1 MKKSTLILIC
11 VAFLMAM
18 TALAFSASALC
29 STCMQEGDWGNSA
42 SSFLEGKPISDVPQ
56 AFGPRAVR
64 ATTSQFEN
72 TSKATTG
79 ATGSDANA
87 AVTPGAA
94 ASVPDVAINLISV
107 NASPDSVN
115 SGSPVKITA
124 VFSVSSP
131 TQSENQ
137 TGIANSTSTSPAGE
151 TLLTASAVIK
161 NSAGKDV
168 GTVNLAKSS
177 GNEYSG
183 SWNAQVPSGVYNANI
198 FASSLQGSGN
208 FSDALRINVVASGNA
223 SGNASTNAPAVK
235 NLG

>member
-11 VAFLMAM
+11 VAFLMVM

-29 STCMQEGDWGNSA
+29 SSCMQEGDWSNSA
-42 SSFLEGKPISDVPQ
+42 NSFIEGTPISDVPQ
-56 AFGPRAVR
+56 AFGPRVVR

-72 TSKATTG
+72 KSKATQG
-79 ATGSDANA
+79 ATGNDANA
-87 AVTPGAA
+87 AVTPAA
-94 ASVPDVAINLISV
+94 ATSVPEVVINLMSV

-115 SGSPVKITA
+115 TGSPVKITA
-124 VFSVSSP
+124 VFSVSSSI
-131 TQSENQ
+131 QSENQ
-137 TGIANSTSTSPAGE
+137 TGISNNASISPADE

-168 GTVNLAKSS
+168 GVVNLAKSS

-183 SWNAQVPSGVYNANI
+183 SWNAQVPAGVYYASI

-208 FSDALRINVVASGNA
+208 FNDALRIDVVASGNA
-223 SGNASTNAPAVK
+223 ITNAPVVK

>member
-1 MKKSTLILIC
+1 
-11 VAFLMAM
+11 MAM

-29 STCMQEGDWGNSA
+29 STCMQEGDWSNSA
-42 SSFLEGKPISDVPQ
+42 NSFIEGTPISDVPQ

-72 TSKATTG
+72 KSQATQD
-79 ATGSDANA
+79 ATGSNANA

-94 ASVPDVAINLISV
+94 ASVPEVAINLVSV
-107 NASPDSVN
+107 NASPDSVS

-124 VFSVSSP
+124 LFSVSSS

-137 TGIANSTSTSPAGE
+137 TGIANNASTSPVGE

-168 GTVNLAKSS
+168 GTVNLVKSS

-183 SWNAQVPSGVYNANI
+183 SWNALVPAGVYNANI

-208 FSDALRINVVASGNA
+208 FNDALRINVVASGNA
-223 SGNASTNAPAVK
+223 PTNAPAVK

>member
-11 VAFLMAM
+11 IAFLMAM

-29 STCMQEGDWGNSA
+29 SSCMQEGDWGQSA

-56 AFGPRAVR
+56 AFGPKVVR
-64 ATTSQFEN
+64 ETTSQFEN
-72 TSKATTG
+72 KSKATQG

-87 AVTPGAA
+87 AVTSAA
-94 ASVPDVAINLISV
+94 AANVPEVAINLMSI

-124 VFSVSSP
+124 VFSVSRSK
-131 TQSENQ
+131 QSENQ
-137 TGIANSTSTSPAGE
+137 TGIANNASTSPVGE

-168 GTVNLAKSS
+168 GTVNLVKSS

-183 SWNAQVPSGVYNANI
+183 SWNVQVPAGVYNANI

-208 FSDALRINVVASGNA
+208 FNDALRINVVA

>member
-1 MKKSTLILIC
+1 MKKSTLILISI
-11 VAFLMAM
+11 AFLMAM

-29 STCMQEGDWGNSA
+29 STCVQEGDWSNSA
-42 SSFLEGKPISDVPQ
+42 NSFLEGTPVSDVPQ
-56 AFGPRAVR
+56 AFGPRVVR
-64 ATTSQFEN
+64 EATSQFEN
-72 TSKATTG
+72 TSKATSG
-79 ATGSDANA
+79 ATGNDANA
-87 AVTPGAA
+87 AAAPGAA
-94 ASVPDVAINLISV
+94 ASVPEVVINLVSINS
-107 NASPDSVN
+107 SPDSVN

-137 TGIANSTSTSPAGE
+137 TGTANNASTSANGE
-151 TLLTASAVIK
+151 TMLTASAVIK

-168 GTVNLAKSS
+168 GTVNLARSS

-183 SWNAQVPSGVYNANI
+183 TWNAQVPEGVYNANI

-208 FSDALRINVVASGNA
+208 FNDALRISVVASGNA
-223 SGNASTNAPAVK
+223 STSAAVK

>member
-11 VAFLMAM
+11 VAFLMVI

-29 STCMQEGDWGNSA
+29 STCMQEGDWGASA

-56 AFGPRAVR
+56 AFGPRVVR
-64 ATTSQFEN
+64 ETTSQFEN
-72 TSKATTG
+72 TSKATPG
-79 ATGSDANA
+79 ATGSNANA
-87 AVTPGAA
+87 AVTPAA
-94 ASVPDVAINLISV
+94 ATSIPEVAINLMSV
-107 NASPDSVN
+107 NARPDSVN

-124 VFSVSSP
+124 IFSVSSS
-131 TQSENQ
+131 TSSENQ
-137 TGIANSTSTSPAGE
+137 TGIANNASTSPVGE
-151 TLLTASAVIK
+151 TLLTASTVIK

-168 GTVNLAKSS
+168 GTVNLVKSS

-183 SWNAQVPSGVYNANI
+183 SWNAQVPAGVYYASI
-198 FASSLQGSGN
+198 FASSLHGSGN
-208 FSDALRINVVASGNA
+208 FNDALRINVVA

>member
-11 VAFLMAM
+11 IAFLMAM

-29 STCMQEGDWGNSA
+29 STCMLEGDWGSSA
-42 SSFLEGKPISDVPQ
+42 SSFLEGTPISDVPQ
-56 AFGPRAVR
+56 AFGPRVVR
-64 ATTSQFEN
+64 ETTSQFEN
-72 TSKATTG
+72 TSKATQG
-79 ATGSDANA
+79 ATGSNANA

-94 ASVPDVAINLISV
+94 ASVPEVAINLKNV

-115 SGSPVKITA
+115 TGSPVKITA
-124 VFSVSSP
+124 VFSVSSSI
-131 TQSENQ
+131 QSENQ
-137 TGIANSTSTSPAGE
+137 TGIANNTSTSTVGE

-168 GTVNLAKSS
+168 GVVNLAKSS

-183 SWNAQVPSGVYNANI
+183 SWNAQVPAGVYYASI

-208 FSDALRINVVASGNA
+208 FNDALRIDVVASGNA
-223 SGNASTNAPAVK
+223 ITNAPVVK

>member
-11 VAFLMAM
+11 IAFLMAM

-29 STCMQEGDWGNSA
+29 STCMQEGDWGQSA
-42 SSFLEGKPISDVPQ
+42 SNFLEGKPTSDVPQ
-56 AFGPRAVR
+56 AFGPKVVR
-64 ATTSQFEN
+64 ATASQFEN
-72 TSKATTG
+72 TSKATPK
-79 ATGSDANA
+79 GSDVNA
-87 AVTPGAA
+87 AVTSAAA
-94 ASVPDVAINLISV
+94 ASVPEVAINLMSI

-124 VFSVSSP
+124 VFSVGSS

-137 TGIANSTSTSPAGE
+137 TGIANNASTTPVGE

-168 GTVNLAKSS
+168 GVVNLVKSS

-183 SWNAQVPSGVYNANI
+183 YWNAQVPAGVYNANI

-208 FSDALRINVVASGNA
+208 FNDALSINVVAI
-223 SGNASTNAPAVK
+223 GNASTNAPAVK

>member
-11 VAFLMAM
+11 VAFLMVM

-29 STCMQEGDWGNSA
+29 SSCMQEGDWSNSA
-42 SSFLEGKPISDVPQ
+42 NSFIEGTPISDVPQ
-56 AFGPRAVR
+56 AFGPRVVR

-72 TSKATTG
+72 KSKATQG
-79 ATGSDANA
+79 ATGNDANA
-87 AVTPGAA
+87 AVTPAA
-94 ASVPDVAINLISV
+94 ATSVPEVAINLKNV

-115 SGSPVKITA
+115 TGSPVKITA
-124 VFSVSSP
+124 VFSVSSSI
-131 TQSENQ
+131 QSENQ
-137 TGIANSTSTSPAGE
+137 TGISNNASTSPAGE

-168 GTVNLAKSS
+168 GVVNLAKSS

-183 SWNAQVPSGVYNANI
+183 SWNAQVPAGVYYASI
-198 FASSLQGSGN
+198 FASSQQGSGN
-208 FSDALRINVVASGNA
+208 FNDALRIDVVASGNA
-223 SGNASTNAPAVK
+223 ITNAPVVK

>member
-1 MKKSTLILIC
+1 MKKSTLILVCI
-11 VAFLMAM
+11 AFLMAM

-29 STCMQEGDWGNSA
+29 STCMQEGDWSNSA
-42 SSFLEGKPISDVPQ
+42 NSFIEGTPISDVPQ

-72 TSKATTG
+72 KSQATQG
-79 ATGSDANA
+79 ATGSNANA
-87 AVTPGAA
+87 AVTPGAS
-94 ASVPDVAINLISV
+94 ASVPEVAINLVSV

-115 SGSPVKITA
+115 SGSPVKIIA
-124 VFSVSSP
+124 LFSVSSSI
-131 TQSENQ
+131 QSENQ
-137 TGIANSTSTSPAGE
+137 TGIADNASTSPAGE

-168 GTVNLAKSS
+168 GTVNLVKSS

-183 SWNAQVPSGVYNANI
+183 SWNAQVPAGVYNANI

-208 FSDALRINVVASGNA
+208 FNDALRINVVASGNA
-223 SGNASTNAPAVK
+223 SINAPAVK
-235 NLG
+235 NPG

>member
-1 MKKSTLILIC
+1 MKKSTLILVCI
-11 VAFLMAM
+11 AFLMVM

-29 STCMQEGDWGNSA
+29 SSCMQEGDWSNSA
-42 SSFLEGKPISDVPQ
+42 NSFIEGTPISDVPQ
-56 AFGPRAVR
+56 AFGPRVVR

-72 TSKATTG
+72 KSKTTQD
-79 ATGSDANA
+79 ATGNDANT
-87 AVTPGAA
+87 AVTPAA
-94 ASVPDVAINLISV
+94 DTSVPEVAINLISV

-124 VFSVSSP
+124 LFSVSSS
-131 TQSENQ
+131 TESENQ
-137 TGIANSTSTSPAGE
+137 TGISNNASTSPAGE

-168 GTVNLAKSS
+168 GVVNLVKSS

-183 SWNAQVPSGVYNANI
+183 SWNAQVPAGVYYASI

-208 FSDALRINVVASGNA
+208 FNDALKINVAASGNA
-223 SGNASTNAPAVK
+223 IINAPVVK

>member
-11 VAFLMAM
+11 IAFLMAM

-29 STCMQEGDWGNSA
+29 SSCMPVGDWGSSA
-42 SSFLEGKPISDVPQ
+42 SSFLEGKPVSDVPQ
-56 AFGPRAVR
+56 AFGPRVVR
-64 ATTSQFEN
+64 ETTSQFEN
-72 TSKATTG
+72 KSKTTQG
-79 ATGSDANA
+79 ATGNDANA
-87 AVTPGAA
+87 AVTPAAA
-94 ASVPDVAINLISV
+94 ASVPEVAINLVSV

-115 SGSPVKITA
+115 TGSPVKITA
-124 VFSVSSP
+124 VFSVSSSI
-131 TQSENQ
+131 QSENQ
-137 TGIANSTSTSPAGE
+137 TGISNNASISPADE

-168 GTVNLAKSS
+168 GTVNLVKSS

-183 SWNAQVPSGVYNANI
+183 SWNAQVPAGVYNANI

-208 FSDALRINVVASGNA
+208 FNDALRINVVASR
-223 SGNASTNAPAVK
+223 NASTNAPAVK

>member
-1 MKKSTLILIC
+1 MKKSTLILVCI
-11 VAFLMAM
+11 AFLMVM

-29 STCMQEGDWGNSA
+29 STCMQEGDWSNSA
-42 SSFLEGKPISDVPQ
+42 NSFLEGTPISDAPQ
-56 AFGPRAVR
+56 AFGPRVVR

-72 TSKATTG
+72 TSKATQG
-79 ATGSDANA
+79 ATGNDANA
-87 AVTPGAA
+87 AVPPAA
-94 ASVPDVAINLISV
+94 ATSVPEVVINLMSV
-107 NASPDSVN
+107 NASSDSVN

-124 VFSVSSP
+124 AFSVSSSI
-131 TQSENQ
+131 QSENQ
-137 TGIANSTSTSPAGE
+137 TGIANNASTSPAGE

-168 GTVNLAKSS
+168 GVVNLAKSS

-183 SWNAQVPSGVYNANI
+183 SWNAQVPAGVYNANI

-208 FSDALRINVVASGNA
+208 FNDALRINVVASGNA
-223 SGNASTNAPAVK
+223 STNAPVVK

>member
-1 MKKSTLILIC
+1 MKKSTLILVCI
-11 VAFLMAM
+11 AFLMVM

-29 STCMQEGDWGNSA
+29 SSCMQEGDWSTSA
-42 SSFLEGKPISDVPQ
+42 NSFLEGKPISDVPQ

-183 SWNAQVPSGVYNANI
+183 SWNAQVPAGVYNANI

-223 SGNASTNAPAVK
+223 STNAPAVK

>member
-1 MKKSTLILIC
+1 MKKSTLILVCI
-11 VAFLMAM
+11 AFLMAM

-29 STCMQEGDWGNSA
+29 SSCMQEGDWNYSA
-42 SSFLEGKPISDVPQ
+42 SSFLEGKPISEVPQ

-64 ATTSQFEN
+64 ETTSQFEK
-72 TSKATTG
+72 TSKATPG
-79 ATGSDANA
+79 ATGNDANV
-87 AVTPGAA
+87 AVTPAAA
-94 ASVPDVAINLISV
+94 ASVPEAAINLMSV

-124 VFSVSSP
+124 IFSVSSS

-137 TGIANSTSTSPAGE
+137 TGIANNASTTPVGE
-151 TLLTASAVIK
+151 TLLTAGAVIK
-161 NSAGKDV
+161 NSAGNDV
-168 GTVNLAKSS
+168 GTVNLVKSF

-183 SWNAQVPSGVYNANI
+183 SWNARVPAGAYNANI

-208 FSDALRINVVASGNA
+208 FNDVLRINVVASG
-223 SGNASTNAPAVK
+223 SASTNAPAVK